1 MILDLIGFKLGEAIK
16 EINKLGIKDIKT
28 KIIAEPKDRE
38 LNINSEMRVVKLEKI
53 SEKSVFL
60 LVCK

>member
-1 MILDLIGFKLGEAIK
+1 MIPDLIGFKIGEAIK